1 MILKLKNV
9 DFIYPFKNGLKN
21 INFTLQRGD
30 FLGILGPNGSGKSTL
45 LKTMLGNLK
54 CQNGEIFIFN
64 QKLQDYSLKEL
75 AKIIG
80 FLPQN
85 SQLHTPLKVIDVLLM
100 SKYVHLKYNF
110 LSYSK
115 KDLEELKIL
124 AAELKLEHFLDRNIL
139 SLSGGEF
146 QRVLLARALLKNP
159 QILFLDEP
167 TSALDLNYAIEL
179 LNLCENL
186 IKQRKISVV
195 AVLHDLNLAALFCNK
210 ILFLKEGEIRYQ
222 GSVKQLFTKEI
233 LKEIYNL
240 DCEIIN
246 SNQTPYVF
254 ALKEKR

>member
-85 SQLHTPLKVIDVLLM
+85 
-100 SKYVHLKYNF
+100 
-110 LSYSK
+110 
-115 KDLEELKIL
+115 
-124 AAELKLEHFLDRNIL
+124 
-139 SLSGGEF
+139 
-146 QRVLLARALLKNP
+146 
-159 QILFLDEP
+159 
-167 TSALDLNYAIEL
+167 
-179 LNLCENL
+179 
-186 IKQRKISVV
+186 
-195 AVLHDLNLAALFCNK
+195 
-210 ILFLKEGEIRYQ
+210 
-222 GSVKQLFTKEI
+222 
-233 LKEIYNL
+233 
-240 DCEIIN
+240 
-246 SNQTPYVF
+246 
-254 ALKEKR
+254 